1 MDALIFNASLI
12 FITEIYVS
20 SNTPEVKIR
29 IKIFIVTNNII
40 WKQESI
46 TINFNILGQ
55 FVPFA

>member
-1 MDALIFNASLI
+1 MEDLIFNASLI

-40 WKQESI
+40 
-46 TINFNILGQ
+46 
-55 FVPFA
+55 